1 MISSH
6 ILDTHLGKPAA
17 DVEVK
22 LFDAQGKL
30 LATAYT
36 NNDGRVLAAD
46 FGLDHI
52 EVADYSLEFATKS
65 YFDKQQLATFF
76 PKAVIHFSVIDAEQH
91 YHIPLLIS
99 PFAYSTYR
107 GS

>member
-6 ILDTHLGKPAA
+6 ILDTHLGKPAT
-17 DVEVK
+17 DVVIK
-22 LFDAQGKL
+22 LFDAQEQLIAESK
-30 LATAYT
+30 T
-36 NNDGRVLAAD
+36 NNDGRVAD
-46 FGLDHI
+46 FNLSEIQTGQYRLVFYI
-52 EVADYSLEFATKS
+52 ADYFNR
-65 YFDKQQLATFF
+65 FDLDTFF
-76 PKAVIHFSVIDAEQH
+76 PKVVIDFSVNDINQH

>member
-6 ILDTHLGKPAA
+6 ILDTHLGKPAI
-17 DVEVK
+17 DVVIK
-22 LFDAQGKL
+22 LFDAQEQLIAESK
-30 LATAYT
+30 T
-36 NNDGRVLAAD
+36 NNDGRVAD
-46 FGLDHI
+46 FNLSEIQTGQYRL
-52 EVADYSLEFATKS
+52 VFYTADYFNR
-65 YFDKQQLATFF
+65 FDLDTFF
-76 PKAVIHFSVIDAEQH
+76 PKVVIDFSVNDINQH

>member
-6 ILDTHLGKPAA
+6 ILDTHLGKPAT
-17 DVEVK
+17 DVVIK
-22 LFDAQGKL
+22 LFDAQEQLIAESK
-30 LATAYT
+30 T
-36 NNDGRVLAAD
+36 NNDGRVAD
-46 FGLDHI
+46 FNLSEIQTGQYRL
-52 EVADYSLEFATKS
+52 VFYTADYFNR
-65 YFDKQQLATFF
+65 FDLDTFF
-76 PKAVIHFSVIDAEQH
+76 PKVVIDFFVNDINQH

>member
-6 ILDTHLGKPAA
+6 ILDTHLGKPAI
-17 DVEVK
+17 DVVIK
-22 LFDAQGKL
+22 LFDAQEQLIAESK
-30 LATAYT
+30 T
-36 NNDGRVLAAD
+36 NNDGRVAD
-46 FGLDHI
+46 FNLSEIQTGQYHL
-52 EVADYSLEFATKS
+52 VFYTADYFNR
-65 YFDKQQLATFF
+65 FDLDTFF
-76 PKAVIHFSVIDAEQH
+76 PKVVIYFSINDINQH

>member
-6 ILDTHLGKPAA
+6 ILDTHLGKPAT
-17 DVEVK
+17 DVVIK
-22 LFDAQGKL
+22 LFDAQEQLIAESK
-30 LATAYT
+30 T
-36 NNDGRVLAAD
+36 NKDGRVAD
-46 FGLDHI
+46 FNLSEIQTGQYRL
-52 EVADYSLEFATKS
+52 VFYTADYFKR
-65 YFDKQQLATFF
+65 FDLDTFF
-76 PKAVIHFSVIDAEQH
+76 PKVVIDFSVNDINQH

>member
-6 ILDTHLGKPAA
+6 ILDTHLGKPAT
-17 DVEVK
+17 DVVIK
-22 LFDAQGKL
+22 LFDAQEQLIAESK
-30 LATAYT
+30 T
-36 NNDGRVLAAD
+36 NNDGRVAD
-46 FGLDHI
+46 FNLSEIQTGQYRL
-52 EVADYSLEFATKS
+52 VFYTADYFNR
-65 YFDKQQLATFF
+65 FDLNTFF
-76 PKAVIHFSVIDAEQH
+76 PKVVIDFFVNDINQH